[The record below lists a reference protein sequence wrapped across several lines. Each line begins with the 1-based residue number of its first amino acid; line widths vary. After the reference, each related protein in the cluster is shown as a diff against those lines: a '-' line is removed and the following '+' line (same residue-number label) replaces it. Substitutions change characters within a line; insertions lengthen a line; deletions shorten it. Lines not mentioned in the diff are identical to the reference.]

1 MAATG
6 NTAPDTD
13 DWRQRLLTTPQALR
27 ALLERTRRI
36 AVLGIK
42 TEQQRGQ
49 PAYEVPRYLQQAG
62 YALTPVPVYYPEV
75 DVILGRPVVRALT
88 EVPPPLELV
97 NVFRRSQ
104 DLQAHLEELLRARPR
119 AVWLQLGI
127 RDDAFAERL
136 ARAGIEVVQDRCIMV
151 DHRELLGGARRN
163 RMLT

>member
-1 MAATG
+1 MAPTG
-6 NTAPDTD
+6 STAPDTD
-13 DWRQRLLTTPQALR
+13 WRRHLVTAPQALR

-75 DVILGRPVVRALT
+75 HTILGQAVVRKLA
-88 EVPPPLELV
+88 EVPPPLDLV

-104 DLQAHLEELLRARPR
+104 DLPAHVEELLQARPR

-127 RDDAFAERL
+127 RDDAFAEQL

-151 DHRELLGGARRN
+151 DHRELLGRAR
-163 RMLT
+163 